1 TPLNVNAQEVVR
13 QLRRREDRARLAQEV
28 FGARLVS
35 RKVARAE
42 VRQYE
47 RTHACL
53 RRHARGHARRRVRA
67 ADGERFVCLGEG
79 RFVYEQ
85 VCVAREFDG
94 AAAVGRVC
102 AVDDRAPA
110 LCWAAEVRA
119 VERATVGERD
129 ALAALE
135 SAVERA
141 GRYAEFPRLL
151 NVEVAGAILLRHA
164 EAEGGQAVL
173 ERRAGDHELL
183 VLEDQSFT
191 DLSDSERVIRLKLS
205 ATADL
210 AHVVGERAR
219 AVYVNGARVRGHAAG
234 REQAHQ
240 PEHVVAVHV
249 RDEDARDL
257 TDIQFAAK
265 QLVLRALAAVEEPDL
280 GALRR
285 SQCDARN
292 VSRARR
298 HARARPKE
306 SYPQSSVLSSQFSV
320 FETVRSSRFSFPAD
334 VSVASNPEAPGL
346 ERVFFGVGDAD
357 ARACGD

>member
-1 TPLNVNAQEVVR
+1 MRTANGEGFVR
-13 QLRRREDRARLAQEV
+13 
-28 FGARLVS
+28 
-35 RKVARAE
+35 
-42 VRQYE
+42 
-47 RTHACL
+47 
-53 RRHARGHARRRVRA
+53 
-67 ADGERFVCLGEG
+67 LGEG
-79 RFVYEQ
+79 RLVYEQ
-85 VCVAREFDG
+85 VCVAREFDC
-94 AAAVGRVC
+94 AAAVGRVR
-102 AVDDRAPA
+102 AIDDRAPA
-110 LCWAAEVRA
+110 LRGAAEVRA
-119 VERATVGERD
+119 VECATVGERD

-141 GRYAEFPRLL
+141 GRDAEFPRLL

-173 ERRAGDHELL
+173 ERRAGDYELL

-257 TDIQFAAK
+257 TDIQVAAQ

-298 HARARPKE
+298 HARAR
-306 SYPQSSVLSSQFSV
+306 S
-320 FETVRSSRFSFPAD
+320 
-334 VSVASNPEAPGL
+334 
-346 ERVFFGVGDAD
+346 
-357 ARACGD
+357 